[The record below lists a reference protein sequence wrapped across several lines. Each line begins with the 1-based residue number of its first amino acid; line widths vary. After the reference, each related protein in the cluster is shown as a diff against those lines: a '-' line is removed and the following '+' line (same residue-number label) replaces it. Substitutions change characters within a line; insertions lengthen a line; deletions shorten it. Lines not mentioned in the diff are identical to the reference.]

1 MFLSRY
7 KEFLGGYF
15 PQIAMME
22 LLDLF
27 CLKAVKLSE
36 LYVVLQMENLNVSV
50 GFLEGQRNNT

>member
-27 CLKAVKLSE
+27 CLKAVKLGE
-36 LYVVLQMENLNVSV
+36 VYVVLQI
-50 GFLEGQRNNT
+50 

>member
-27 CLKAVKLSE
+27 CLKAVKLGE
-36 LYVVLQMENLNVSV
+36 VYVVLQMENLDVSV